1 VDLVTRAR
9 RPRIFVTQ
17 PIADSALARLRKL
30 ATIAVNKDSSKPIP
44 KSALLAGVRSC
55 DILFSLLHDKID
67 RAVIEANPRL
77 RMVASMSITPDN
89 TDVAA
94 ATAHKVPVTVVPALA
109 VESTADI
116 AFALLLAVARR
127 VVEGDRMVRK
137 GGFPGAQSA
146 LLLGGTVSGKTIGLV
161 GGKGRIGR
169 AVARRAQG
177 FGMRVLYWGPRRM
190 PEADERALGMT
201 YAAFDDLLK
210 QSDFVSLH
218 SAMKP
223 ETFHQIGARELK
235 LMKRTAFLINTA
247 RGPVV
252 DEAALTRALKA
263 REIAGAGLDVF
274 EREPKIEE
282 GLRKLTNVVMTP
294 HLGSASADTRDAM
307 ANTVVDNIEAFL
319 AGRRPPNIVN
329 PEVL

>member
-1 VDLVTRAR
+1 MTRAR

-30 ATIAVNKDSSKPIP
+30 ATIEVNKDSSKPIP
-44 KSALLAGVRSC
+44 KKALITGVKSC
-55 DILFSLLHDKID
+55 DILFSLLHDKVD
-67 RAVIEANPRL
+67 RAVIEANPKL

-127 VVEGDRMVRK
+127 VVEGDHMVRK

-146 LLLGGTVSGKTIGLV
+146 HLLGGGVSGKTIGLV

-177 FGMRVLYWGPRRM
+177 FGMHVLYWGPRRM
-190 PEADERALGMT
+190 LEADERALGMT
-201 YAAFDDLLK
+201 YASFDDLLTL
-210 QSDFVSLH
+210 SDFVSLH

-252 DEAALTRALKA
+252 DEAALVRALKA
-263 REIAGAGLDVF
+263 GQIAGAGLDVF

-282 GLRKLTNVVMTP
+282 GLRELTNVVMTP

>member
-1 VDLVTRAR
+1 MTRAR
-9 RPRIFVTQ
+9 RPRIYVTQ

-30 ATIAVNKDSSKPIP
+30 ATIEVNKDSSKPIA
-44 KSALLAGVRSC
+44 KRALLAGVKSC
-55 DILFSLLHDKID
+55 DILFTLLHDKVD
-67 RAVIEANPRL
+67 RAVIEANPKL

-137 GGFPGAQSA
+137 GGFPGSQSA
-146 LLLGGTVSGKTIGLV
+146 HLLGGSVSGKTIGLI

-201 YAAFDDLLK
+201 HAPFDDLLA

-223 ETFHQIGARELK
+223 ETFHQIGTRELK
-235 LMKRTAFLINTA
+235 LMKPTAFLINTA

-252 DEAALTRALKA
+252 DEAALVRALKA
-263 REIAGAGLDVF
+263 RRIAGAGLDVF
-274 EREPKIEE
+274 EREPKLEE
-282 GLRKLTNVVMTP
+282 GLRNLTNVVMTP
-294 HLGSASADTRDAM
+294 HLGSASVDTRDAM